1 MSLNS
6 LAELAMPA
14 VFRCSGAAG
23 YVIDKVLAIDGG
35 YIAK

>member
-6 LAELAMPA
+6 LAELDMPV

-23 YVIDKVLAIDGG
+23 YVIGKVLAIDGG
-35 YIAK
+35 YTAK